1 MAHTIAHNDIRA
13 SKAAD
18 TYKTWTSELIRAR
31 QYRDTR
37 YWITE
42 QGWVFSLA
50 WKDDANYPKYIR
62 PVVTNSGYHEVRL
75 GGKHYS
81 VHRMVAETWLDR
93 PAGCYQ
99 VHHVDGNK
107 LNNSKDNLEWTTLKE
122 HRRQHRNISVPY
134 RRPIKQLSDTGRVL
148 RVYPSV
154 AAAAEAMGCSRPALS
169 SVANGYHKT
178 GAGYRWAW
186 AEEAI

>member
-1 MAHTIAHNDIRA
+1 MAHTIEINDTRA
-13 SKAAD
+13 SKAAARM
-18 TYKTWTSELIRAR
+18 KSWTSELIRAR

-37 YWITE
+37 YFVTE

-50 WKDDANYPKYIR
+50 WTEDAEYPKYIR
-62 PVVTNSGYHEVRL
+62 PYVTNSGYHEVKL
-75 GGKHYS
+75 GNKHYS

-99 VHHVDGNK
+99 VHHKDGNK
-107 LNNSKDNLEWTTLKE
+107 LNNAKDNLEWTTLKE
-122 HRRQHRNISVPY
+122 HRRKHRKSVPY
-134 RRPIKQLSDTGRVL
+134 RRPIKQLSDKGRVL
-148 RVYPSV
+148 RTFPSV
-154 AAAAEAMGCSRPALS
+154 ASAAEAMGCSRPALS

-178 GAGYRWAW
+178 GAGYRWKW

>member
-1 MAHTIAHNDIRA
+1 MAHTIEINDTRA
-13 SKAAD
+13 SKAAS
-18 TYKTWTSELIRAR
+18 TMKSWTSELIRAR
-31 QYRDTR
+31 QFRNTR
-37 YWITE
+37 YFITE

-50 WKDDANYPKYIR
+50 WKEDANYPRYIQ

-75 GGKHYS
+75 GNKHYS

-99 VHHVDGNK
+99 VHHKDGNK
-107 LNNSKDNLEWTTLKE
+107 LNNSKDNLEWTTRKE
-122 HRRQHRNISVPY
+122 HLRKHHNTKIPR
-134 RRPIKQLSDTGRVL
+134 RRPIKQLSHTGMVL
-148 RVYPSV
+148 RTFPSV

-178 GAGYRWAW
+178 GAGYRWKW
-186 AEEAI
+186 AQEA